1 MTKSPVSNTL
11 TTSVMDK
18 VIRWCLLL
26 AVTATLVSVF
36 LSGVFLGC
44 ASLAWAWQC
53 ISRRRFSI
61 DWPRY
66 FPFVLAF
73 ILAALV
79 AIVFSENPTESAR
92 YAKKFVHFFAIVLV
106 FTYFDRQLVTR
117 AMKAIFVTT
126 GCSAVVG
133 VFQYFVLHKV
143 ELLDRVTGLMSHW
156 MTFSG
161 QLMIV
166 SVVLAAYVISLF
178 PSRITLRPLNIPTL
192 GVQWL
197 WPALL
202 LLLLFALLLSM
213 TRSAWVGVILGL
225 VLVAAVRNYR
235 LVLVS
240 ILLLAGV
247 GLALPGRF
255 NERIKSSFD
264 PADTTNRVRVELLRT
279 GVNYIRTHPYT
290 GIGPRMVSRTFP
302 RFRVTHEFPDWA
314 YQHLHNNA
322 VQIAAEMG
330 LLGLAAWLG
339 IWLKI
344 AWDHVSLLRRAGKT
358 GDRGLTAITLGGL
371 GSLIAFLAAGL
382 FEYNFGDSEILFLL
396 LFVVT
401 APYIW
406 ARAAEAKE
414 NG

>member
-1 MTKSPVSNTL
+1 
-11 TTSVMDK
+11 MDK

-26 AVTATLVSVF
+26 AIIATLASVF
-36 LSGVFLGC
+36 VSGLFLGC

-53 ISRRRFSI
+53 FSRRRLYLN
-61 DWPRY
+61 WPRY

-73 ILAALV
+73 VLAALV
-79 AIVFSENPTESAR
+79 AIVCSANFTESAR
-92 YAKKFVHFFAIVLV
+92 YTRKFVHFFAIALI

-117 AMKAIFVTT
+117 ATKAIFLAA
-126 GCSAVVG
+126 GFSAAVG

-156 MTFSG
+156 MTFAG

-166 SVVLAAYVISLF
+166 SVVLAAFVISLF
-178 PSRITLRPLNIPTL
+178 PSRITLRPLNIPVR
-192 GVQWL
+192 GAHWL
-197 WPALL
+197 WLGLL
-202 LLLLFALLLSM
+202 LLLLFALLLTM
-213 TRSAWVGVILGL
+213 TRSAWVGAMLGL
-225 VLVAAVRNYR
+225 LLVASVRNYR
-235 LVLVS
+235 LVLVAV
-240 ILLLAGV
+240 LVVAV
-247 GLALPGRF
+247 VWLALPGRF
-255 NERIKSSFD
+255 SQRIKSSFD

-279 GVNYIRTHPYT
+279 GVNFIRSHPYT

-302 RFRVTHEFPDWA
+302 RYRVSREFPDWA

-330 LLGLAAWLG
+330 FLGLATWLG
-339 IWLKI
+339 IWVKLV
-344 AWDHVSLLRRAGKT
+344 WDHVGFVRKARKS
-358 GDRGLTAITLGGL
+358 GDRALLAITLGGL
-371 GSLIAFLAAGL
+371 GSLLAFLAAGV

-406 ARAAEAKE
+406 VRSAEVEGKA
-414 NG
+414 